1 MKIYDYNNFILE
13 LEFDNI
19 INELFKITEDN
30 HFIDDTEEILKDTNK
45 IKDKIKSFVEKLSK
59 DKIKSYYE
67 RLISK
72 IQSLPKENRIRIIM
86 LITPIFISQIGLNAL
101 ISNINLPKETQKQEL
116 FQVLEIDR
124 TSSFETS
131 QKYVK
136 EVEKGYSSDKKDRGN
151 YIKLKNGKKKFIG
164 TNHGISA
171 VILSEYLGRDIN
183 KNDMIN
189 LKYETALKIYKKKYW
204 DPQNLQT
211 FSNQSV
217 ANLIYDG
224 CVNQGINGMRSIL
237 KKSLK
242 ENGIEVK
249 DNENVFSK
257 DIILKVNL
265 LDQEKLFNSIKKHRE
280 NKYKNSITFKNH
292 GRGWLNRLNNI
303 EFVPIKSDVNL

>member
-1 MKIYDYNNFILE
+1 
-13 LEFDNI
+13 
-19 INELFKITEDN
+19 
-30 HFIDDTEEILKDTNK
+30 
-45 IKDKIKSFVEKLSK
+45 
-59 DKIKSYYE
+59 
-67 RLISK
+67 
-72 IQSLPKENRIRIIM
+72 
-86 LITPIFISQIGLNAL
+86 
-101 ISNINLPKETQKQEL
+101 
-116 FQVLEIDR
+116 
-124 TSSFETS
+124 
-131 QKYVK
+131 
-136 EVEKGYSSDKKDRGN
+136 
-151 YIKLKNGKKKFIG
+151 
-164 TNHGISA
+164 
-171 VILSEYLGRDIN
+171 
-183 KNDMIN
+183 MIN